1 MCNIEI
7 IGSEWAAEKASRLT
21 HEIEQLS
28 PVEFNERRRFLPAS
42 VTSDPGY
49 ISFDR
54 TPYWIE
60 PLECFDVRRPERE
73 IIVMKDVQDAASTI
87 LESIVMYFAGHI
99 RTAPIMYANATMD
112 AARARIRRNYI
123 PMFQQSGLGDIFHS
137 SDAINTRKTGITKDE
152 LQWVGGGYMVPRGAQ
167 TARMMREIAVLLL
180 LLDEVDAYAKV
191 ADGDTIQLFKDRTEA
206 FKDVCKIFMIC
217 TPTIKGQSFIEDNY
231 IRGDQRQYYVHCLK
245 CGMEQRPMFQGKRED
260 GTKWGMKWDFK
271 AGSRALDIESVRYEC
286 KNGGCRHA
294 HMEHDKVRLI
304 TVENAFWKPTAE
316 PIEPNIRSYQITGM
330 TNRRTKWYSGV
341 LKYLASIDNGGKVK
355 EPAKLQ
361 VFYNNFLAETFQIY
375 TGKIKFEMASAHR
388 RDWYSKGEIKNAIV
402 KQYCDSEI
410 LFITC
415 TVDVHGDNLAVAVW
429 GWSRVGTDYACWQID
444 YLRIYDE
451 SKIDEPCSLPESV
464 AWSALREL
472 IEDKVWRS
480 DNGKEYRLAITFID
494 ANPYYDTV
502 CGFCESYASG
512 VYPIMG
518 RDSQTKTSVTEW
530 NHFTTKIGTL
540 GFLIYVDYYKDRLAP
555 VLRRTWRPE
564 EGNQPAYTYNAP
576 LNMTD
581 DELRELTREVKRK
594 EINKRTGRQEWVWHR
609 PGNAPQELWDLMVY
623 AHAQVEILAWLV
635 CESQQQ
641 VPASQVVVS
650 WSDFWD
656 ECEGGLFFGI

>member
-1 MCNIEI
+1 MNKIQSDDIQWLIDSYLKTSDEFQ
-7 IGSEWAAEKASRLT
+7 
-21 HEIEQLS
+21 HYS
-28 PVEFNERRRFLPAS
+28 PVEFNQERRYLPAS

-49 ISFDR
+49 INFDR

-60 PLECFDVRRPERE
+60 PLECFDVRSPVRE
-73 IIVMKDVQDAASTI
+73 VAVMKAVQTAYSTV
-87 LESIVMYFAGHI
+87 LESIVMYFAGHV
-99 RTAPIMYANATMD
+99 RTAPVMYANTTVD
-112 AARARIRRNYI
+112 AARARINNNYI
-123 PMFQQSGLGDIFHS
+123 PMFEQSGMSHIFQSNHVGS
-137 SDAINTRKTGITKDE
+137 QKKGITKSQ
-152 LQWVGGGYMVPRGAQ
+152 LQWIGGGYMVPRGAQ
-167 TARMMREIAVLLL
+167 NARMMREISILLML
-180 LLDEVDAYAKV
+180 MDELDAYAKV
-191 ADGDTIQLFKDRTEA
+191 SDGDPVQLFKARTKG
-206 FKDVCKIFMIC
+206 FTDVRKIFMGC
-217 TPTIKGQSFIEDNY
+217 TPTIKGMSFIEEQY
-231 IRGDQRQYYVHCLK
+231 LRGDQRQYYVRCLK
-245 CGMEQRPMFQGKRED
+245 CGMAQRPMFKGKRDD
-260 GTKWGMKWDFK
+260 GTEWGLKWDFK
-271 AGSRALDIESVRYEC
+271 SEKSRTLDIETVRYHC
-286 KNGGCRHA
+286 QNCDYP
-294 HMEHDKVRLI
+294 HMEHDKVRFI
-304 TVENAFWKPTAE
+304 TKENAFWKPTTD
-316 PIEPNIRSYQITGM
+316 PVEPNIRSYQVTGM
-330 TNRRTKWYSGV
+330 ISRRNPWYSGV
-341 LKYLASIDNGGKVK
+341 VDWLASVGSDGKVK
-355 EPAKLQ
+355 DPSRLQ

-375 TGKIKFEMASAHR
+375 TGRIQFQMASAHR

-494 ANPYYDTV
+494 SNPYYDTV

-540 GFLIYVDYYKDRLAP
+540 GFLIYVDYYKDRLSP

-650 WSDFWD
+650 WSDFWKD
-656 ECEGGLFFGI
+656 CEGGLFSA